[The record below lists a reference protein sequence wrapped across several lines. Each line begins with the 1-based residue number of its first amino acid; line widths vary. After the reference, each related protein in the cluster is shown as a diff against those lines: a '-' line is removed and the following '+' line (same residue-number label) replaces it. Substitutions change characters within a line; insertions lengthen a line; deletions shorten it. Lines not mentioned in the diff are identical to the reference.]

1 MLTDMQCKKVRAD
14 PQRAQKLFDGGGLH
28 LFVSKIGHKSWRMKY
43 RFGGREKQLTF
54 GPYPLISIAEARAK
68 RDAAKRQ
75 LLDNIDPAKAAQAT
89 RAKAA
94 ARATTLK
101 DACLRWHALRSEGWK
116 QVHADDVLH
125 QLERDVFAKLGDVPI
140 AEISVAN
147 IRKVLDTMQDR
158 GAVDQAHRMRM
169 RLDRIFDLAIV
180 DGLVET
186 NPVRPTRVIMKPV
199 RKRKFKAILNL
210 KDAQAALKAWEAES
224 HLVQLKLASR
234 LLALAVPRPGPLR
247 FAQKGEFF
255 DLDGENPRWVIPAA
269 KMKLERA
276 QSEQAAFAFT
286 IPLAHQ
292 SVAVVKAAIERAGN
306 HPYLFPAQWHDEK
319 PLSENA
325 LSQTYRESP
334 AFAGLHV
341 PHGWRS
347 TFSTIM
353 NERGAEIER
362 PGEREII
369 DLMLGHKPEGVEAH
383 YNRAAY
389 MTRRRQIAQEW
400 ADMLTAGLEPVETL
414 LI

>member
-1 MLTDMQCKKVRAD
+1 MLTDMQCRKARGD
-14 PQRAQKLFDGGGLH
+14 PERVQKLFDGGGLH
-28 LFVSKIGHKSWRMKY
+28 LLVSKSGHKSWRMKY
-43 RFGGREKQLTF
+43 RFAGREKQLTF

-75 LLDNIDPAKAAQAT
+75 LLDNIDPAKAAQE
-89 RAKAA
+89 
-94 ARATTLK
+94 ARAQKKAQTTTLK

-116 QVHADDVLH
+116 ENHAADVLH
-125 QLERDVFAKLGDVPI
+125 QLEREVFAKLGDTPI
-140 AEISVAN
+140 AEIDVAS
-147 IRKVLDTMQDR
+147 IRKVLDPMQDR
-158 GAVDQAHRMRM
+158 GAIDQAHRMRM

-180 DGLVET
+180 DGLIET

-199 RKRKFKAILNL
+199 RKRKFKAILTL
-210 KDAQAALKAWEAES
+210 REAQKALRDWEAED

-234 LLALAVPRPGPLR
+234 LLALAAPRPGPLR
-247 FAQKGEFF
+247 FAQRDEFM
-255 DLDGENPRWVIPAA
+255 DLDGEEPRWIIPAA

-276 QSEQAAFAFT
+276 QSEQASFAFT
-286 IPLAHQ
+286 IPLAKQ
-292 SVAVVKAAIERAGN
+292 SVAVVKAAIERAGE
-306 HPYLFPAQWHDEK
+306 HPYLFPAQWHNEK

-325 LSQTYRESP
+325 LSKAYRESA
-334 AFAGLHV
+334 AFEGQHV

-400 ADMLTAGLEPVETL
+400 ADMLCAGLEPVEAL
-414 LI
+414 LT